1 MDGTTAFENITA
13 TAKSSVVEVGS
24 TYFAFHF
31 AMAVNKYWL
40 IIMVILGLPGNTL
53 SLLIM
58 LQKHNRTFTTCL
70 YLAALAISDNIVLIL
85 GAHFWVATV
94 IVGKKRSIQFHL
106 FYCFVVISN
115 HVKYLICEQQ
125 ALI

>member
-1 MDGTTAFENITA
+1 MEGTAAFDNITA
-13 TAKSSVVEVGS
+13 TDKSSVVELGS
-24 TYFAFHF
+24 TYFAYDF

-58 LQKHNRTFTTCL
+58 LQRHNRTFTTCL

-85 GAHFWVATV
+85 GAHFWAVTV
-94 IVGKKRSIQFHL
+94 IVGKK
-106 FYCFVVISN
+106 
-115 HVKYLICEQQ
+115 
-125 ALI
+125 

>member
-1 MDGTTAFENITA
+1 MMEGNLTFNTSTKEPTVAEL
-13 TAKSSVVEVGS
+13 SS
-24 TYFAFHF
+24 TYFSFDF

-53 SLLIM
+53 SLIVM

-85 GAHFWVATV
+85 GAHFWAVTV
-94 IVGKKRSIQFHL
+94 IIGKIKFLHL
-106 FYCFVVISN
+106 LTLLLSFVCLIS
-115 HVKYLICEQQ
+115 KDLKT
-125 ALI
+125 